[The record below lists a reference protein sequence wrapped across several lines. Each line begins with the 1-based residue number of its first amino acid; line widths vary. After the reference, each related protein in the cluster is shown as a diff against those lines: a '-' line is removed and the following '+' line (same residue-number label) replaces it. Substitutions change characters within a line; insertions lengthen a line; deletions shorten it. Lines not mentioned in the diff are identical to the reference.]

1 MKLSNV
7 GKFMHMKNTEGL
19 FLNTTTVTTF
29 VKGVQRLEN
38 SLNGN
43 PQYRIHTTNG
53 TVDTPTDSQVAYEYD
68 FDNFVSKNVVINYS
82 LNEEGKAHLVSILEL
97 KEEK

>member
-1 MKLSNV
+1 MTLD
-7 GKFMHMKNTEGL
+7 
-19 FLNTTTVTTF
+19 TTMVATF

-53 TVDTPTDSQVAYEYD
+53 TVDTPKDSQ
-68 FDNFVSKNVVINYS
+68 
-82 LNEEGKAHLVSILEL
+82 LVSILEL

>member
-7 GKFMHMKNTEGL
+7 GKFMHMKNTKGL

-43 PQYRIHTTNG
+43 PQYRIHTTNI
-53 TVDTPTDSQVAYEYD
+53 TVDTPKDSQVAYEYD
-68 FDNFVSKNVVINYS
+68 FDNFVGKNVVINYNF
-82 LNEEGKAHLVSILEL
+82 NEVLEAQLVSILEL